1 MTTLSRVQL
10 IRRIMIGELLLNYD
24 KASKS
29 KEANA
34 TKINATS
41 NATTTADKLISKCI
55 LGKPADIEKSFKE
68 YQKGIQ
74 IDIESINARKL
85 AIKEYVDNHFFE
97 KDISKIQSEIEIKVK
112 EVVGEKTEAPLDI
125 KPPIFMDSI
134 GEACLKPV
142 ANIDL
147 TLGNEVYVT
156 TDKVPK
162 KLDSFGQEDVISIE
176 PGEFGILMTHEY
188 IFVPWD
194 LIGFISVRLTHKQ
207 KGLVNI
213 SGFHVDPGYYGRLMF
228 AVFNAGPNSVPLRYD
243 EPVFMIMFNELS
255 ENVATIK
262 KGRWT
267 GMENIPVETLS
278 GLTGTSVSV
287 RSLDERIKRLELI
300 FPALAAGIASIV
312 VAIIT
317 WIITHW

>member
-1 MTTLSRVQL
+1 ML
-10 IRRIMIGELLLNYD
+10 GELLINTNFNERSLIIKCLVAKTRKDSETYFGDYLKTVKFDNEKTNKRKTSIKDYVEKHFFNNKSILEVKND
-24 KASKS
+24 FQKAIAEIVGEEDL
-29 KEANA
+29 KEIGDILPPILMDSMS
-34 TKINATS
+34 INS
-41 NATTTADKLISKCI
+41 L
-55 LGKPADIEKSFKE
+55 KPA
-68 YQKGIQ
+68 
-74 IDIESINARKL
+74 
-85 AIKEYVDNHFFE
+85 
-97 KDISKIQSEIEIKVK
+97 
-112 EVVGEKTEAPLDI
+112 
-125 KPPIFMDSI
+125 
-134 GEACLKPV
+134 

-156 TDKVPK
+156 TDKVPM
-162 KLDSFGQEDVISIE
+162 KLDSTGKEDVVSIE

-188 IFVPWD
+188 LFIPWD
-194 LIGFISVRLTHKQ
+194 LLGFISIRLTHKQ

-213 SGFHVDPGYYGRLMF
+213 SGFHVDPGYFGRLMF

-243 EPVFMIMFNELS
+243 DSVFMIMFSKLTEIT
-255 ENVATIK
+255 EIK
-262 KGRWT
+262 KGRWH